1 MGKWSPPRRNGTD
14 QGKQFDRMNPTEKAA
29 EFDASDVD
37 PRAYAERNFAGG
49 QPTRDAQYQAARE
62 EQQRQAEETR
72 KQGRHRK

>member
-37 PRAYAERNFAGG
+37 PQAYADRNFVGG
-49 QPTRDAQYQAARE
+49 EPTRDAQYQVARE
-62 EQQRQAEETR
+62 AQLAEQEETR
-72 KQGRHRK
+72 KGRHRK